1 MRQRVPNNKPV
12 DTTIPVRRVRRLRRA
27 ELPVDT
33 VELARYLIGKV
44 AVHDTDDGRLSG
56 RIVET
61 EAYPV
66 GDSAGHAFRGET
78 RRNASLFREHG
89 HAYVYF
95 TYGSSFMLNVTSEVA
110 GVGAGVLLR
119 ALEPLEGID
128 RMERLRGGASL
139 LDLARGPG
147 RLAQAMRIDF
157 GQDGLDL
164 CAAGPLWLA
173 MSPRKAGAIGKSA
186 RIGLTRNVDRKLRFY
201 ERGNPY
207 VSGPKKLRE

>member
-1 MRQRVPNNKPV
+1 MNRAGK
-12 DTTIPVRRVRRLRRA
+12 TIPLGRLRRLRRA

-56 RIVET
+56 RIIET

-78 RRNASLFREHG
+78 RRNASLFLGRG

-95 TYGSSFMLNVTSEVA
+95 TYGSSFMLNVTSEAV
-110 GVGAGVLLR
+110 GVGAGILLR

-128 RMERLRGGASL
+128 RMQRSRRGAAL

-147 RLAQAMRIDF
+147 RLTQAMQIDLK
-157 GQDGLDL
+157 QDGLDL
-164 CAAGPLWLA
+164 CAVGPLWLA
-173 MSPRKAGAIGKSA
+173 S
-186 RIGLTRNVDRKLRFY
+186 
-201 ERGNPY
+201 
-207 VSGPKKLRE
+207 SG